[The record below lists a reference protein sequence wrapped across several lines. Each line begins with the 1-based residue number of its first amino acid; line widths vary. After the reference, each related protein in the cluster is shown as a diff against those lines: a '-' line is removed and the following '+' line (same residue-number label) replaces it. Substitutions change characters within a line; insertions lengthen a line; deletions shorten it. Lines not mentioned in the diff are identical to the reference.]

1 MFRGVAV
8 AAALA
13 AFGASSAYAASC
25 VRPSEEAALTARVV
39 QTEMMVAALACGQQA
54 QYNAFV
60 VKFRDDLMTHG
71 HTLKSLFKRV
81 HGANAERRL
90 ATFVTKLANDASQ
103 RSREA
108 VNFCMEA
115 YTFLDQ
121 AMTSV
126 AVDFQ
131 KLAATHNTSVDHGF
145 SVCSAEQLSSRSNPV
160 TVTTTS
166 ATE

>member
-1 MFRGVAV
+1 MIRGVAV
-8 AAALA
+8 AAVLTA
-13 AFGASSAYAASC
+13 AGASSAFAASC
-25 VRPSEEAALTARVV
+25 VRPSEEAALTARIV

-60 VKFRDDLMTHG
+60 VKFRDDLVIHG

-90 ATFVTKLANDASQ
+90 GTFVTRLANDASQ

-115 YTFLDQ
+115 FTFLDQ
-121 AMTSV
+121 AMASV
-126 AVDFQ
+126 AIDFE
-131 KLAATHNTSVDHGF
+131 KLAANHNTSVDHGF
-145 SVCSAEQLSSRSNPV
+145 AVCSAEQLSSRSD
-160 TVTTTS
+160 TS
-166 ATE
+166 TQQ